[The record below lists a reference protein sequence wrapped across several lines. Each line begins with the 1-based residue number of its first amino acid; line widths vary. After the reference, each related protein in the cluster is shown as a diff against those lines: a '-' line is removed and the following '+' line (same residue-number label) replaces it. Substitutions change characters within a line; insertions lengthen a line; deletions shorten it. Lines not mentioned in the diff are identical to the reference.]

1 MKAFLGYPIT
11 KTELKARVDL
21 LDPAEFRYVGAPDAE
36 TRYIWDIYDRFS
48 FIGPFRLIKATVN
61 DEAGYVCA
69 VGWNDC
75 RLERIP
81 PLLLEWAE
89 RVFGGKP
96 RTFTIDK
103 RTRTFKSRRADG
115 EDEDVVRDNMLLI
128 PVYCSSNLDAFR
140 WRITN

>member
-21 LDPAEFRYVGAPDAE
+21 LDPAEFRYVGAPM
-36 TRYIWDIYDRFS
+36 RK
-48 FIGPFRLIKATVN
+48 PATVN

-128 PVYCSSNLDAFR
+128 SNLDAFR
-140 WRITN
+140 